1 MEIILFILFV
11 VASVVFRIL
20 QPRIKGYLG
29 EKSVATIL
37 SLLPS
42 DKYKIINDLLIEVDG
57 RTIQIDHHP
66 IIIQWNIS
74 IMVSQPCFITLNQ
87 WKNLFICYGIRI
99 SN

>member
-11 VASVVFRIL
+11 VASVVFRNL

-42 DKYKIINDLLIEVDG
+42 DKY
-57 RTIQIDHHP
+57 
-66 IIIQWNIS
+66 
-74 IMVSQPCFITLNQ
+74 
-87 WKNLFICYGIRI
+87 
-99 SN
+99 

>member
-42 DKYKIINDLLIEVDG
+42 DKYKIKEKTDNG
-57 RTIQIDHHP
+57 
-66 IIIQWNIS
+66 
-74 IMVSQPCFITLNQ
+74 
-87 WKNLFICYGIRI
+87 NLARR
-99 SN
+99 SDT

>member
-57 RTIQIDHHP
+57 RTIQIDHLVVS
-66 IIIQWNIS
+66 IYGIKSGLKKKIS
-74 IMVSQPCFITLNQ
+74 IQPILNVTLQ
-87 WKNLFICYGIRI
+87 
-99 SN
+99 